1 MEDQN
6 LNLPAAMSPTS
17 TQDGSETNNNVPVAT
32 EVATIVDVGSD
43 TGAKSGP
50 AAGSNFPPVKRGR
63 GRPRKHEVRV
73 NQPALVPVTPAP
85 ELAIQPI
92 GSGEK
97 RGRGRPR
104 GSGKLQMLASIG
116 GCVAETA
123 GGNFTPHMLTV
134 SPGEDVVARIFAFF
148 RNAPKVASCVISA
161 AGTVSSVIL
170 RQPNSGVFVR
180 HEGHFEILSLRG
192 SCTFTSA
199 AVAGGAHRK
208 ISMLSVSLAKSD
220 GTIFGGSI
228 ENSMIAATPI
238 PLIMATFIQ
247 SISQQIKR
255 KYSSP
260 SSTAPNMLPNS
271 KVPKLTLEQG
281 EPSCQTGNATAN
293 SNGVAVA
300 VADINV
306 TLAEATNAVS
316 VSENVTTIA
325 DENAHSDSVGGG
337 GGGGAG
343 FDLESQVPE
352 SDNKTSP

>member
-32 EVATIVDVGSD
+32 EVARVVDVGSD

-50 AAGSNFPPVKRGR
+50 APGSNFPPMKRGR
-63 GRPRKHEVRV
+63 GRPRKHEVRG
-73 NQPALVPVTPAP
+73 NQPAPVQVTPAP
-85 ELAIQPI
+85 ELAIQPF
-92 GSGEK
+92 GSEEK

-116 GCVAETA
+116 GYVAVTA
-123 GGNFTPHMLTV
+123 GGNFTPHVLTV
-134 SPGEDVVARIFAFF
+134 NPGEDVVAKIFAFF
-148 RNAPKVASCVISA
+148 RNAPRVASCVISA

-192 SCTFTSA
+192 SCTFTSG
-199 AVAGGAHRK
+199 AVAGGSQRK

-247 SISQQIKR
+247 NISQQIKR
-255 KYSSP
+255 KYASP

-271 KVPKLTLEQG
+271 KAPKLTMEQG
-281 EPSCQTGNATAN
+281 EPSCQTGNATAT
-293 SNGVAVA
+293 SNGVA

-337 GGGGAG
+337 AG
-343 FDLESQVPE
+343 FDLESQIPE
-352 SDNKTSP
+352 TNHTTSP